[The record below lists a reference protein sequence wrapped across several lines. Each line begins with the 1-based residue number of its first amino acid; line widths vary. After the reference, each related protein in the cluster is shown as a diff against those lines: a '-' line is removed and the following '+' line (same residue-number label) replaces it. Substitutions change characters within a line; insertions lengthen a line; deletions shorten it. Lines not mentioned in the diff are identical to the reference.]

1 MKRTRILSVIAAT
14 GMLFLIASEVCAH
27 GNEHGEA
34 KATLGTAK
42 VSISYNRPSLK
53 GRDLTKM
60 IHPGDLWRMGADIP
74 TSIESD
80 VDLDFGGARV
90 PKGKH
95 VLLTRYVQPGEW
107 TLVVSSK
114 DRMHYEPSAKLA
126 EVPMEVQDVKD
137 VVEELTIQLTNKGGR
152 GVIEVAWGNQR
163 LMASF
168 TPAK

>member
-1 MKRTRILSVIAAT
+1 MKQARILSVIVAT
-14 GMLFLIASEVCAH
+14 SVVFVMASEGRAH
-27 GNEHGEA
+27 GNEHSEA
-34 KATLGTAK
+34 KATLGTAR

-80 VDLDFGGARV
+80 VDLDFGGVRV
-90 PKGKH
+90 PKGRY
-95 VLLTRYVQPGEW
+95 VLLARYVQPGQW

-126 EVPMEVQDVKD
+126 EVPMEVQDAKD
-137 VVEELTIQLTNKGGR
+137 PVEELTIQLTNKGGR

-168 TPAK
+168 AAAK